1 MAGMFRFSCER
12 GARSTCKL
20 CTLFFRSP
28 AINVKLNF
36 LIDRSVQRNVVP
48 EKLFWRNGYF
58 FFFFCRG
65 NAHTIASNGSRI
77 DRIANSA
84 HRVNISYRTDR
95 RMVENISFFMRK
107 GGALDTVRKLS
118 NALGL

>member
-1 MAGMFRFSCER
+1 MRKRRAFDVQTLHAFFYISGDKCEI
-12 GARSTCKL
+12 K
-20 CTLFFRSP
+20 FFNR
-28 AINVKLNF
+28 
-36 LIDRSVQRNVVP
+36 LIRP
-48 EKLFWRNGYF
+48 EKRRSGEIVLEKWVFL
-58 FFFFCRG
+58 FFFFCRS
-65 NAHTIASNGSRI
+65 NTHTIASNGSRI

-95 RMVENISFFMRK
+95 RMAENISFFMRK